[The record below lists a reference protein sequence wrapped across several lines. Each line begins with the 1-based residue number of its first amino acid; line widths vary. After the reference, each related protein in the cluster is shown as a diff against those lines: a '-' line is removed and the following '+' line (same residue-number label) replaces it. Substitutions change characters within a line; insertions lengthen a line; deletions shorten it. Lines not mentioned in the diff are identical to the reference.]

1 MIKRLFILTLCVL
14 LLEQGYAQS
23 KGRKKAK
30 TTTTQRPRATMQP
43 NAQPASYSVLFA
55 TNEDCDLYINEQLQS
70 TVRKAGFTY
79 LNLPAGSYTFTAK
92 SKSTGDELIETMT
105 VSKDG
110 LNEVFIDMLFV
121 VDERNAQR
129 AARNQTSSGLALINT
144 EKPGDKNPGLSD
156 EIKQQKTIGA
166 VANFILYNM
175 VPIKAGSFVMGN
187 NRSPLADEKEHKVAI
202 TPFYFSKH
210 EITQHQWQIVMGYN
224 PSLNKGCDYCPVENV
239 SWNEVQKFI
248 QKLNAVNN
256 TKFRLPT
263 EAEWE
268 YVSRM
273 GGREEIENAGGP
285 EEYIRKTA
293 WHFQNANAQTHPIGT
308 KEPNAAGIFD
318 LMGNVS
324 EWCQDW
330 YTPNLANDVKE
341 QTNPTGPGSGRERV
355 VRGGN
360 YKDYLANR
368 FRPSLRNKRVPT
380 EKASEIGFRLV
391 LDAQQ

>member
-1 MIKRLFILTLCVL
+1 MIKRLLILTLCVL
-14 LLEQGYAQS
+14 LFQEGWTQS
-23 KGRKKAK
+23 SGNRKPRTSAPKKGAGEN
-30 TTTTQRPRATMQP
+30 AANQP
-43 NAQPASYSVLFA
+43 KQISVLFA
-55 TNEDCDLYINEQLQS
+55 TNDDCDLFINEQLQS
-70 TVRKAGFTY
+70 TVRKSGFTY
-79 LNLPAGSYTFTAK
+79 INLAPGNYTYTAK
-92 SKSTGDELIETMT
+92 SKATGDELLETIT

-110 LNEVFIDMLFV
+110 INEVFIDMLFV
-121 VDERNAQR
+121 VDERTALR
-129 AARNQTSSGLALINT
+129 AKQNQTSSGLALINT
-144 EKPGDKNPGLSD
+144 DNPGDKSPNLSE
-156 EIKQQKTIGA
+156 EIKLQKTVGA
-166 VANFILYNM
+166 VANFLLYNM
-175 VPIKAGSFVMGN
+175 VSIKGGSFIMGN
-187 NRSPLADEKEHKVAI
+187 NRSPFADEKEHKVGI
-202 TPFYFSKH
+202 SPFYFSKY

-248 QKLNAVNN
+248 EKLNAVSGK
-256 TKFRLPT
+256 KFRLPT

-273 GGREEIENAGGP
+273 GGREEIETAGGP

-293 WHFQNANAQTHPIGT
+293 WHFQNSNAQTHQIGM

-330 YTPNLANDVKE
+330 YSPNLVKDKE
-341 QTNPTGPGSGRERV
+341 EMNPTGAGSGKEKV

-360 YKDYLANR
+360 YKDYSANR
-368 FRPSLRNKRVPT
+368 FRPSLRHKRIPA

-391 LDAQQ
+391 LDAK